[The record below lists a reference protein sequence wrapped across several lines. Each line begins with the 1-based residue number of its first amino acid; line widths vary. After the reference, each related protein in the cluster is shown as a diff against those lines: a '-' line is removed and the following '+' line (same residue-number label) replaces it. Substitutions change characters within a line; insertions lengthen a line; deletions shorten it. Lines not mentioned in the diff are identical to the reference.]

1 MDSRFMPAKDLFPEI
16 EPFDKGFLQLSPPH
30 RMYYEQCGNAKGVPV
45 VFLHG
50 GPGAGANATHRR
62 FFDPA
67 FYRIIIFDQRGS
79 GRSQP
84 LGETRDNTTPHLIAD
99 MELLREHLGVDRWFV
114 FGGSWGSTLALA
126 YAEHH
131 PERVRGLAL
140 RGIFLCRKSEIQ
152 WFLYGLREFAPEAWR
167 AFAGHIPEAERG
179 DLLEAYW
186 QRLMDPNPAVH
197 LPAARAWSVY
207 EGSCSTLL
215 PSPETVRAFSAD
227 TLALGLA
234 RMEAHY
240 FRNDIFLPEDFLIN
254 NVDRVRRIPT
264 LIVQGRYD
272 LVCPIRSADDLTRVW
287 PEAKYVIVPD
297 AGHSAMETGTRTALV
312 AGMEAFKSLS

>member
-1 MDSRFMPAKDLFPEI
+1 MPAKDLFPEI
-16 EPFDKGFLQLSPPH
+16 EPYDKGHLQLSQLH
-30 RMYYEQCGNAKGVPV
+30 RMYYEQCGNSRGVPV

-79 GRSQP
+79 GRSHP
-84 LGETRDNTTPHLIAD
+84 LGEVRENTTPLLIED
-99 MELLREHLGVDRWFV
+99 MERLRQHLGVDRWFV
-114 FGGSWGSTLALA
+114 FGGSWGSTLGLA

-131 PERVRGLAL
+131 PDRVRGLAL

-167 AFAGHIPEAERG
+167 AFAGHVPEAERG
-179 DLLEAYW
+179 DLMAAYW
-186 QRLMDPNPAVH
+186 ARLMDPDPAVH
-197 LPAARAWSVY
+197 MPAARAWSVY

-215 PSPETVRAFSAD
+215 PSPETVRAFAAD
-227 TLALGLA
+227 GLALGLA

-240 FRNDIFLPEDFLIN
+240 FRNDIFLPENFLLANI
-254 NVDRVRRIPT
+254 DRIRKIPNF
-264 LIVQGRYD
+264 IVQGRYD
-272 LVCPIRSADDLTRVW
+272 LVCPIRSADDLVRAW
-287 PEAKYVIVPD
+287 PEARYTIVPD
-297 AGHSAMETGTRTALV
+297 AGHSAMETGTRIALV
-312 AGMEAFKSLS
+312 AGMEAFKALA

>member
-1 MDSRFMPAKDLFPEI
+1 MPAKDLFPEI

-179 DLLEAYW
+179 DLLAAYW

-254 NVDRVRRIPT
+254 NVDRVRHIPT

-312 AGMEAFKSLS
+312 AGMEAFKTVA

>member
-1 MDSRFMPAKDLFPEI
+1 MPAKDLFPEI

-179 DLLEAYW
+179 DLLAAYW

-215 PSPETVRAFSAD
+215 PSPETVRAFSTD

-312 AGMEAFKSLS
+312 AGMEAFKSVA

>member
-1 MDSRFMPAKDLFPEI
+1 MPAKDLFPEI

-99 MELLREHLGVDRWFV
+99 MEKLREHLGIDRWFV

-131 PERVRGLAL
+131 PQRVRGLAL

-179 DLLEAYW
+179 DLLAAYW
-186 QRLMDPNPAVH
+186 KRLMDPNPSVH

-254 NVDRVRRIPT
+254 NVDRVRHIPT

-272 LVCPIRSADDLTRVW
+272 LVCPIRSADDLTRAW
-287 PEAKYVIVPD
+287 PEARYVIVPD

-312 AGMEAFKSLS
+312 AGMEAFKTLS

>member
-1 MDSRFMPAKDLFPEI
+1 MPAKDLFPEI

-179 DLLEAYW
+179 DLLAAYW

-312 AGMEAFKSLS
+312 AGMEAFKTVA

>member
-1 MDSRFMPAKDLFPEI
+1 MDSRLMPAKDLFPEI
-16 EPFDKGFLQLSPPH
+16 EPYDKGFLTLSAPH
-30 RMYYEQCGNAKGVPV
+30 RMYYEQSGNPNGVPV

-50 GPGAGANATHRR
+50 GPGAGANSTHRR

-67 FYRIIIFDQRGS
+67 FYRIVIFDQRGS

-84 LGETRDNTTPHLIAD
+84 LGETRDNTTPLLIED
-99 MELLREHLGVDRWFV
+99 METLRAHLGIQRWFV

-167 AFAGHIPEAERG
+167 AFSGHIPEAEQG

-186 QRLMDPNPAVH
+186 KRLMDPSPAVH
-197 LPAARAWSVY
+197 MPAAKAWSVY

-227 TLALGLA
+227 ALALGLA

-240 FRNDIFLPEDFLIN
+240 FRNDIFLPENFLLRNI
-254 NVDRVRRIPT
+254 DKIRRIPSF
-264 LIVQGRYD
+264 IVQGRYD
-272 LVCPIRSADDLTRVW
+272 LVCPIRNADDLARVW
-287 PEAKYVIVPD
+287 PEARYVVIPD
-297 AGHSAMETGTRTALV
+297 AGHSAMETGTRAALV
-312 AGMEAFKSLS
+312 AGMEAFKNLA

>member
-1 MDSRFMPAKDLFPEI
+1 MPAKDLFPEI
-16 EPFDKGFLQLSPPH
+16 EPYDTGFLALSAPH

-99 MELLREHLGVDRWFV
+99 MELLREHLGIDRWFV

-131 PERVRGLAL
+131 PQRVRGLAL

-167 AFAGHIPEAERG
+167 AFAGHIPEGERG
-179 DLLEAYW
+179 DLLSAYW
-186 QRLMDPNPAVH
+186 KRLMDPNPSVH

-240 FRNDIFLPEDFLIN
+240 FRNDIFLPEDFLID
-254 NVDRVRRIPT
+254 NVDRIRTIPT

-272 LVCPIRSADDLTRVW
+272 LVCPIRSADDLTRAW
-287 PEAKYVIVPD
+287 PEARYVIVPD

-312 AGMEAFKSLS
+312 AGMEAFKTLS